1 MNKYISMTI
10 LATSMLLTSC
20 SDWLDVSPKTEER
33 ESEVFS
39 SEEGYRQ
46 AISGVYVLLGQSSL
60 YGLQASMYVP
70 EFLAHTW
77 TIPAES
83 TDASAYY
90 LARNDYSNSKVE
102 TTLDNLWSKYYNAI
116 ANVNN
121 IIQHIDNT
129 NVHFAGKRKQ
139 IMAGEMYG
147 LRAFLHLDLM
157 RFFGPVPENAD
168 GSKACIP
175 YSKELTTDVAKLK
188 TETYD
193 EVKSDILADLDK
205 AESLL
210 AETDPYV
217 TNAKCGDPGNNRS
230 DASLEEDD
238 LYRQLRFNY
247 WAVLGTKARLYYWIG
262 DKEKAVEYAE
272 KVIAA
277 KDASNTQIFTLCDEN
292 FFTKNSNGPLNM
304 KSEHLFGAY
313 NSNFTTEIF
322 TPYYGKSS
330 PLFSQ
335 KEEYVATAY
344 ESSLYPDDIRNKGTR
359 YWATAQ
365 DDGST
370 TTSYHYYKYTNKGA
384 VYGRY
389 TVPLLR
395 LSEMYFIVFE
405 DAALSDMMSYF
416 TTWRLAR
423 GLDSSIDA
431 TLTSESTVK
440 ARMEKEW
447 RKEFMG
453 EGQMFFFYK
462 KHNTQTYT
470 WPTTYELPTG
480 AYVLPQPKSQSIY
493 E

>member
-1 MNKYISMTI
+1 MIV
-10 LATSMLLTSC
+10 LASATLLTSC

-33 ESEVFS
+33 EDDVFS

-46 AISGVYVLLGQSSL
+46 AISGVYILLGQKDL

-70 EFLAHTW
+70 EYLAHTW

-83 TDASAYY
+83 TAPDAYY
-90 LARNDYSNSKVE
+90 LAQNDYSNSNVE
-102 TTLDNLWSKYYNAI
+102 TTIDNLWSKYYNAI

-121 IIQHIDNT
+121 IISHIENT
-129 NVHFAGKRKQ
+129 NVHFSGNRKS

-147 LRAFLHLDLM
+147 LRAFLHLDLL
-157 RFFGPVPENAD
+157 RFFGPVPDGAD
-168 GSKACIP
+168 GTKACIP
-175 YSKELTTDVAKLK
+175 YAKQLTTDVAKLK
-188 TETYD
+188 SESYD
-193 EVKSDILADLDK
+193 DVKADILADLNK

-210 AETDPYV
+210 ADTDPYV
-217 TNAKCGDPGNNRS
+217 KNAKCGDPGNNS
-230 DASLEEDD
+230 ADASLEQDD

-247 WAVLGTKARLYYWIG
+247 WAVLGAKARFYYWTG
-262 DKEKAVEYAE
+262 DKEKATEYAE

-277 KDASNTQIFTLCDEN
+277 KDEQGTSIFTLCDEN
-292 FFTKNSNGPLNM
+292 YFTQNSNGQLNM

-313 NSNFTTEIF
+313 NSSFRDEIY
-322 TPYYGKSS
+322 TAYYGKSN
-330 PLFSQ
+330 PLFTQ
-335 KEEYVATAY
+335 KEDYIATAY

-359 YWATAQ
+359 YWGTSQ
-365 DDGST
+365 DEGT
-370 TTSYHYYKYTNKGA
+370 NTSSFHFYKYAYKGA
-384 VYGRY
+384 NYGRF
-389 TVPLLR
+389 TVPMLR

-405 DAALSDMMSYF
+405 DASLADMQPYF
-416 TTWRLAR
+416 KTWRLAR
-423 GLDSSIDA
+423 GLDSSLDA
-431 TLTSESTVK
+431 TLTSESAVK
-440 ARMEKEW
+440 SRMEKEW

-470 WPTTYELPTG
+470 WPTTYEVPAG

>member
-1 MNKYISMTI
+1 MTI
-10 LATSMLLTSC
+10 LAASMTLASC

-33 ESEVFS
+33 ESDVFS

-60 YGLQASMYVP
+60 YGMKASMYVP

-83 TDASAYY
+83 TDAAAYY
-90 LARNDYSNSKVE
+90 LAQNNYSNSNVE

-129 NVHFAGKRKQ
+129 DVHFTGKRKQ

-147 LRAFLHLDLM
+147 LRAFLHLDLL
-157 RFFGPVPENAD
+157 RYFGPVPDGAD
-168 GSKACIP
+168 ETKACIP

-188 TETYD
+188 SESYGM
-193 EVKSDILADLDK
+193 VKEDILSDLDK

-210 AETDPYV
+210 ADTDPYV
-217 TNAKCGDPGNNRS
+217 TNAKCGDPGNNRV
-230 DASLEEDD
+230 DASLEQDD

-247 WAVLGTKARLYYWIG
+247 WAVLGTKARFYYWTG
-262 DKEKAVEYAE
+262 NKEKAVEYAE

-277 KDASNTQIFTLCDEN
+277 KDATDAQIFTLCDEN
-292 FFTKNSNGPLNM
+292 FFAQNSNGPLNM

-313 NSNFTTEIF
+313 NSSFQSEIY
-322 TPYYGKSS
+322 TAYYNKAN
-330 PLFSQ
+330 PLFTQ
-335 KEEYVATAY
+335 KEDYVATAF
-344 ESSLYPDDIRNKGTR
+344 ESSLYPDDIRDKGTR

-370 TTSYHYYKYTNKGA
+370 KSSYHFYKYAMKGA
-384 VYGRY
+384 NYGRY

-405 DAALSDMMSYF
+405 DADLNDMMPYF
-416 TTWRLAR
+416 KVWRLSR

-431 TLTSESTVK
+431 TLTNESTVK

-470 WPTTYELPTG
+470 WPTTYEVPVG
-480 AYVLPQPKSQSIY
+480 AYQLPQPKSQSIY